1 MNHNCLSE
9 TGNKDRDE
17 EMPSVTFDSI
27 CRAAELIK
35 GQVIETP
42 CVPSYTLSQI
52 TGCEVILKFE
62 IFQFTA
68 SFKERGA
75 LVKLLSLSAE
85 ERKQGVAA
93 MSAGNHGLA
102 VAYHARRLGVPAVI
116 VMPRNTPNIK
126 VEQAAS
132 FGAEVILEGSG
143 VDEAGVL
150 ARKLAEERGLCFI
163 HPYDDEKVIAGQGTI
178 ALEMLRAF
186 PDLDVLIAPVGGGGL
201 LAGLAIAAKALR
213 PSIEIFG
220 VESVRCPSMAQAL
233 KSLSVECH
241 LPTIAEGIAVR
252 QPGRL
257 TLPVIRRLVNEI
269 ILADEPELEKAV
281 LLLLEVEKAVAEG
294 AGAAGL
300 APLLQKNHRFQGKK
314 VGIVLSG
321 GNIDLLI
328 LSSIIQRGLVRS
340 GRLVRLLIAIRDI
353 PGALSEVTRLLGEWG
368 ANIIEVH
375 HQRTFTTLPLQNTEV
390 EFVLQT
396 RGIGHWKEILRELY
410 RANYSVRLLDKD
422 PDKAETKTTIKSHYY

>member
-1 MNHNCLSE
+1 MDQN
-9 TGNKDRDE
+9 GMADPRKRDRE
-17 EMPSVTFDSI
+17 EEAPPVTFDSI
-27 CRAAELIK
+27 CRAAALIQ
-35 GQVIETP
+35 GQIIETP
-42 CVPSYTLSQI
+42 CAPSRTLSQI

-75 LVKLLSLSAE
+75 LVKLLSLTPE
-85 ERKQGVAA
+85 ERARGVAA

-102 VAYHARRLGVPAVI
+102 VAYQARRLGIPVLI

-126 VEQAAS
+126 VEQTAA

-143 VDEAGVL
+143 VEEAGVL
-150 ARKLAEERGLCFI
+150 AQKLARERNLSFI

-178 ALEMLRAF
+178 ALEMLRAY
-186 PDLDVLIAPVGGGGL
+186 PDLEVLIAPVGGGGL
-201 LAGLAIAAKALR
+201 LAGLAIAAKHLR
-213 PSIEIFG
+213 PAIEIIG
-220 VESVRCPSMAQAL
+220 VESVRFPSMAQAL
-233 KSLSVECH
+233 QSLTVECRP
-241 LPTIAEGIAVR
+241 PTMAEGIAVR

-257 TLPVIRRLVNEI
+257 TLPVIRRLVKEI
-269 ILADEPELEKAV
+269 VLADEGELEKAV
-281 LLLLEVEKAVAEG
+281 LLLLEVEKTVVEG

-300 APLLQKNHRFQGKK
+300 VPLLQKNRRFQEKK

-340 GRLVRLLIAIRDI
+340 GRLVRLFIAIRDI

-375 HQRTFTTLPLQNTEV
+375 HQRTFTTLPLQTTEV

-396 RGIGHWKEILRELY
+396 RGIPHFKEILRKLY
-410 RANYSVRLLDKD
+410 QANYPIRLADKD
-422 PDKAETKTTIKSHYY
+422 LSKNN